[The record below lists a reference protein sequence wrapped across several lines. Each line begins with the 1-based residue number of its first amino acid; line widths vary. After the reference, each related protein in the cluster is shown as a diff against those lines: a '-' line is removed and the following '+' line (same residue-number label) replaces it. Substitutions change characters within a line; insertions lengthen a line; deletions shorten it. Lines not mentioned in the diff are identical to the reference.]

1 MANVIQIV
9 ITAIDA
15 ASAEIKGV
23 EAATAKLS
31 GALNGLAKQLLSPVG
46 VAAGVAALGFAAVE
60 MANHFAHQVKA
71 LENLSE
77 VTHLG
82 INDLRTF
89 QTVMREAGKSPD
101 SLNNALFILRRN
113 MENNSAPLRKII
125 GDTTDT
131 AEALRKLSAAAA
143 GSGNSAAIAMA
154 AFGRGGRELAPIL
167 ATLNERLGDAHGRMV
182 QLGPDALAAAEQYH
196 EAMEKIKTSVGELGI
211 VVGPVLA
218 KSMLLSIGLITAG
231 VKMMKGDI
239 VQSLS
244 EIIRAVANVAGQVIP
259 GPDKKPTGAAGPA
272 GPVRIPGI
280 LEGLRIG
287 NPVPSAGNR
296 ELAADLASQEGGL
309 NAVLAET
316 NRRMAAFVAG
326 LSSAVPHARVLSE
339 GINRMAIALHD
350 FADESISV
358 IAGSF
363 SQMFDAVL
371 VQGQSFVKSLGDML
385 KNIASQI
392 ASIAVQMGVGF
403 GLTALGTAV
412 GGPLGGI
419 VGAIGG
425 KLAGAHTVVNIT
437 AMDARSLVEQIKTPV
452 GSWSRAQNRAA
463 IGTSY

>member
-82 INDLRTF
+82 INDLRAF

-231 VKMMKGDI
+231 VKMLKGDI

-244 EIIRAVANVAGQVIP
+244 EIIRAVANVAGQVLP
-259 GPDKKPTGAAGPA
+259 GPSKKGGGAAGADDP
-272 GPVRIPGI
+272 
-280 LEGLRIG
+280 
-287 NPVPSAGNR
+287 
-296 ELAADLASQEGGL
+296 LAAFRGADTFSNAGIQRRGGL
-309 NAVLAET
+309 ATTVEQWKKLNDTWNAAQPVIKGVARAIDELHVS
-316 NRRMAAFVAG
+316 MVAAF
-326 LSSAVPHARVLSE
+326 E
-339 GINRMAIALHD
+339 GQAID
-350 FADESISV
+350 V
-358 IAGSF
+358 IANSF
-363 SQMFDAVL
+363 RQMFDSVL
-371 VQGQSFVKSLGDML
+371 VYGQSFVKSLGDML